1 MAAHDDLGALRQS
14 VAAFRDE
21 RDWRQFH
28 SPKHLAMA
36 IAIEAGELLE
46 QFLWSDH
53 DGVFPGKQQ
62 AVRDE
67 MADVFAYLL
76 SLADVLDVDLGQ
88 ALLDKLE
95 RNALKYPANLVRG
108 SARKYTEYRPQPASI
123 HLDNARR

>member
-1 MAAHDDLGALRQS
+1 MAAHDDLGALRQR

-53 DGVFPGKQQ
+53 DGVAPGKQQ

-76 SLADVLDVDLGQ
+76 SLADV
-88 ALLDKLE
+88 
-95 RNALKYPANLVRG
+95 
-108 SARKYTEYRPQPASI
+108 PQPAST
-123 HLDNARR
+123 HLDDARR